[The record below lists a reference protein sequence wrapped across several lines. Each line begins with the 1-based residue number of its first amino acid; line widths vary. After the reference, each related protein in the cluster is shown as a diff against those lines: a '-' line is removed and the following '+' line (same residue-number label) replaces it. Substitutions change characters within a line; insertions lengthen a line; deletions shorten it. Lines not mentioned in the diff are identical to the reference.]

1 MKLTD
6 IISKIP
12 GGNMLIPMA
21 ISAIINTLFPSF
33 HAVCQPTT
41 ALFSSSGTMALIA
54 IFLVLIGIQFKSNQ
68 LVASL
73 KHGGVLVIL
82 KLLISIVFGVIIMK
96 FFGLNGFWGI
106 STLALVVTISSA
118 NPGIYIALMESYG
131 NDIDVANFTLL
142 NMIGLPFVPI
152 CILGFSSGNGINYMS
167 IISII
172 APFLV
177 GILIAILDS
186 RIRAYSKNGIKLLL
200 PFLGFCLG
208 ANINLNEAMQ
218 SIGMGFVLF
227 LIYTVTNNLPLI
239 ATDKYIY
246 KQKGHVAAAICCVAG
261 LAIAIPDLMAE
272 INSTYLPYVNSARS
286 QIAFTVVTSSVFTP
300 LLVKK
305 LASSK
310 GR

>member
-1 MKLTD
+1 
-6 IISKIP
+6 
-12 GGNMLIPMA
+12 MLIPMA